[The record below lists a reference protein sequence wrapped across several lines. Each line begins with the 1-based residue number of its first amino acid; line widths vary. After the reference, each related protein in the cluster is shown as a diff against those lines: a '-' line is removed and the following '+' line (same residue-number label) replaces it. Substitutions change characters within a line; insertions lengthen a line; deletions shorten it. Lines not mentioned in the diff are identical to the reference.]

1 MNPLLLVHLALFT
14 VLAQPTKLQR
24 MEEALDR
31 VLMTHSV
38 NYEKGSKLDGKLAD
52 VTVTYT
58 GNTVIDAKQDSSF
71 YYVYG
76 TYTFAKYSYVQ
87 APNPLSGGT
96 AGRAFNSNGSRSYV
110 ARIKSV
116 LDDYRVQD
124 VLIVDNPEK
133 FDFQSSVY
141 DSLKTSSDWVY
152 PSVVYQSASK
162 KKTD

>member
-1 MNPLLLVHLALFT
+1 MSPILFLQLAVFT
-14 VLAQPTKLQR
+14 LLAQPTKLQM

-38 NYEKGSKLDGKLAD
+38 NYEKGNKLDGRLAD
-52 VTVTYT
+52 VTITYT

-71 YYVYG
+71 FYVYG

-87 APNPLSGGT
+87 APNPINGGT
-96 AGRAFNSNGSRSYV
+96 TGRAFNSNSSRSYV

-124 VLIVDNPEK
+124 ILVIDNPDK
-133 FDFQSSVY
+133 FDFQKSVY

-152 PSVVYQSASK
+152 PAVVYQSASK
-162 KKTD
+162 KKAD